1 MSCVGFIFAALA
13 ALVVM
18 PAAAQTA
25 LSAPPGLQMRFIVPF
40 PPGGTLDVLARTIA
54 NELGPA
60 LSKTMV
66 IENRPGA
73 SGAIGAE
80 AVARAEP
87 DGAALFIASNTLI
100 TLPALRKSLPFDIFK
115 DFAPII
121 ELGGTPTVVTL
132 HPSFPARNY
141 AEFVAAAKAKDQVSY
156 NSPGIASPPHLGG
169 ELLARAAG
177 LPLVHVSYRGT
188 QPAVNDLVAGH
199 IQVMMAPLNAVLPF
213 IQDKKLYGV
222 ALTDASRTRYLLD
235 VPTLHELG
243 LTSMPAVTSW
253 FAVLT
258 TGGTPP
264 GVVARLNQ
272 EIAKILRDPKIANVL
287 TAQTFEIKAGTP
299 AELAAL
305 MRRDA
310 ATNAKVVA
318 EAGIKAE

>member
-169 ELLARAAG
+169 ELLARAEGCRWCTYPTAA
-177 LPLVHVSYRGT
+177 R
-188 QPAVNDLVAGH
+188 
-199 IQVMMAPLNAVLPF
+199 
-213 IQDKKLYGV
+213 
-222 ALTDASRTRYLLD
+222 SRR
-235 VPTLHELG
+235 
-243 LTSMPAVTSW
+243 
-253 FAVLT
+253 
-258 TGGTPP
+258 
-264 GVVARLNQ
+264 
-272 EIAKILRDPKIANVL
+272 
-287 TAQTFEIKAGTP
+287 
-299 AELAAL
+299 
-305 MRRDA
+305 
-310 ATNAKVVA
+310 
-318 EAGIKAE
+318 